1 MSKVIT
7 SPIKKWP
14 GTVTL
19 SDPLTYPQFFAV
31 EDAIAEGN
39 RLVEEAKEAGKEI
52 SQQRYTAAV
61 IGGVLKCVE
70 AHDLKGLPSPLT
82 PDNFPASPALSSMRL
97 ASWLIE
103 EVTTIY
109 TSEDESPNE

>member
-1 MSKVIT
+1 MAKVIT

-39 RLVEEAKEAGKEI
+39 RQAAEAKEAGKEI
-52 SQQRYTAAV
+52 SQQRYAAAV
-61 IGGVLKCVE
+61 VGGVLKCVE
-70 AHDLKGLPSPLT
+70 AHDLKGLPDPLT
-82 PDNFPASPALSSMRL
+82 VDNFPASPATSSMRL

-103 EVTTIY
+103 EVTEIY